1 MSKIAK
7 VITVPTWVTWF
18 YGMFSLSLAIWIVF
32 LYFSLPV
39 MYESVYWRA
48 MWVIFDLFLLS
59 QGLLT
64 FYFLCKKSPWA
75 VLSLSAL
82 IALFVSDIWF
92 DIMTSITDGQ
102 KTMAILAAVLTEI
115 PLIILSL
122 ICAIYIFRQ
131 VIGLGHLFKQ

>member
-1 MSKIAK
+1 MSKAVKEIE
-7 VITVPTWVTWF
+7 IPMWITWF

-39 MYESVYWRA
+39 MHESTHWRA
-48 MWVIFDLFLLS
+48 MWVIFDIFLLS

-64 FYFLCKKSPWA
+64 FYFLCKKSPWV

-92 DIMTSITDGQ
+92 DIMTSITDSER
-102 KTMAILAAVLTEI
+102 TMAILAAVLAEM

-122 ICAIYIFRQ
+122 MCAVYVFRQ
-131 VIGLGHLFKQ
+131 VIGLDFKKVV